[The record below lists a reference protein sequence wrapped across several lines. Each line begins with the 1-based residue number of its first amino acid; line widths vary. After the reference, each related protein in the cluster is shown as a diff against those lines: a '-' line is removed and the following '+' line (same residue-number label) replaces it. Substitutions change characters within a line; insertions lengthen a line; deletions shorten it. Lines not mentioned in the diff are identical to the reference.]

1 MQKKCYII
9 GITDFLFFSFAFG
22 LFHLPIRVI
31 GRIYMWTVTI
41 WSTLLPWVPQALHTS
56 WQNDTIPVVSSLI
69 NQSRVE
75 KGGLRMFYH
84 GWNWKGTHIPELRD
98 QGWKSHG
105 SLSPSLPARHRSA
118 ATHARLGP
126 SCPSEYLRGRW
137 SVCERGCSKF
147 QEKLDCWY
155 NSKQHWAAV
164 LPSWR
169 AFMGSKVLIFCQTW
183 GSWCVMRDL
192 WSSLIHWKLHHRGQ
206 KPVCSWLCL
215 DVLGFFQILLFWLT
229 WKKNVLPLSA
239 GGIIDEIWMMV
250 WTDLS
255 PVRLESNVCF
265 KYTSKPK

>member
-1 MQKKCYII
+1 M
-9 GITDFLFFSFAFG
+9 GITDFLSFFFA
-22 LFHLPIRVI
+22 LFNLPVRVI

-41 WSTLLPWVPQALHTS
+41 WSTLLPWVPQAVRAS
-56 WQNDTIPVVSSLI
+56 WQNDTIPVVSSWI

-75 KGGLRMFYH
+75 KGGLRMFYR

-118 ATHARLGP
+118 ATRTFGSQL
-126 SCPSEYLRGRW
+126 SLRMSERQMECLW
-137 SVCERGCSKF
+137 ERGCSKF

-155 NSKQHWAAV
+155 NSKPHWAAA
-164 LPSWR
+164 LPTWR

-206 KPVCSWLCL
+206 KPVCSWLNL
-215 DVLGFFQILLFWLT
+215 DVLGFFFQILLFWLT
-229 WKKNVLPLSA
+229 SEKKTVLPLSA

-250 WTDLS
+250 
-255 PVRLESNVCF
+255 
-265 KYTSKPK
+265 